1 MRKHGQV
8 QVKVVLLKVVAWIL
22 IVLGGI
28 LGTMVAV
35 IVLLVMLTIGTV
47 IAVFHTLILGKRSPL
62 WEVMYSDLIRV
73 ATRFQ
78 EAFQNLLRR

>member
-1 MRKHGQV
+1 MRKQGQV
-8 QVKVVLLKVVAWIL
+8 QAKVVLFKVLACVL

-28 LGTMVAV
+28 LGTMVAI
-35 IVLLVMLTIGTV
+35 IVLLVMLTIGAV
-47 IAVFHTLILGKRSPL
+47 IAVCHTLLLGEKSPL